1 MYTGF
6 SVWTLLKFK
15 VQCFF
20 GVLLVV
26 VMRSNLLERFAF
38 SFYQKG
44 TRFLCLNLFVS
55 GLCCNGLFMSKKCI
69 QMREMCEV
77 LNLFLIGNSYVFSK
91 TYYQIYRIA
100 LFDSWTLQF
109 YSFIDFIFSFAR
121 GFRLFW

>member
-20 GVLLVV
+20 GALLVDG
-26 VMRSNLLERFAF
+26 MRSLLVERFVA
-38 SFYQKG
+38 SFYQKE

-55 GLCCNGLFMSKKCI
+55 GLCCNGVFMSKKYI

-77 LNLFLIGNSYVFSK
+77 LNLFLIGYSYVFSK
-91 TYYQIYRIA
+91 TYYEIYRTA
-100 LFDSWTLQF
+100 LFDSWTL
-109 YSFIDFIFSFAR
+109 
-121 GFRLFW
+121 